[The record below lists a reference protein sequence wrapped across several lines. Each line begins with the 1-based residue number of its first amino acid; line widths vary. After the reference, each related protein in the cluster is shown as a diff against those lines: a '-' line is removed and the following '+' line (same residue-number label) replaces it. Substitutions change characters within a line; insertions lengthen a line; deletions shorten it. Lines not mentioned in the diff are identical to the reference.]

1 MIFEKRSQGRRE
13 RGRASLDVCHRE
25 SRHTPQQQRLR
36 TAKCQGPISRSH
48 SYMKVT
54 TMMTTIARNVDSERV
69 DDTDTGESSLDNRS
83 PVVVAVCTGIGNT
96 STDSSN
102 NTSTS
107 TSTTGTDRSR
117 NETSQHA
124 VVFLSEDKKD
134 AYDAKIANSHYTAC
148 RYQAPINDGG
158 DHPAGD
164 CVKSIRQGGD
174 DDNHIPVL
182 RTATVPDD
190 DDDDDD
196 IDDGNCLP
204 TVQEI
209 HQSQYH
215 RRHSHGR
222 FGRKKPKC
230 ALVVA
235 ILLFLLCLVMAILYR
250 TNTSST
256 NHGLLEGVPSFTL
269 RYNRTMEYLV
279 RNNISN
285 PATFIIYGTP
295 QYFATSYM
303 ADTLQLPIP
312 TTFSPQD
319 SEVYR
324 YIARYVLALDYFH
337 FTNYNQTF
345 AAVDVLSQSGKNHP
359 EQPQFMNFVTSGEDI
374 CQWNRRT
381 GSTSHNDSKNMDPN
395 QNNGTIQ
402 MGVTCDDKTKLPINL
417 TISTYYAACV
427 RYVRWAPVDDV
438 TDTRSSYSFS
448 CSS

>member
-1 MIFEKRSQGRRE
+1 
-13 RGRASLDVCHRE
+13 
-25 SRHTPQQQRLR
+25 
-36 TAKCQGPISRSH
+36 
-48 SYMKVT
+48 
-54 TMMTTIARNVDSERV
+54 
-69 DDTDTGESSLDNRS
+69 
-83 PVVVAVCTGIGNT
+83 
-96 STDSSN
+96 
-102 NTSTS
+102 
-107 TSTTGTDRSR
+107 
-117 NETSQHA
+117 
-124 VVFLSEDKKD
+124 
-134 AYDAKIANSHYTAC
+134 
-148 RYQAPINDGG
+148 
-158 DHPAGD
+158 
-164 CVKSIRQGGD
+164 
-174 DDNHIPVL
+174 
-182 RTATVPDD
+182 
-190 DDDDDD
+190 
-196 IDDGNCLP
+196 
-204 TVQEI
+204 
-209 HQSQYH
+209 
-215 RRHSHGR
+215 
-222 FGRKKPKC
+222 
-230 ALVVA
+230 
-235 ILLFLLCLVMAILYR
+235 
-250 TNTSST
+250 
-256 NHGLLEGVPSFTL
+256 
-269 RYNRTMEYLV
+269 
-279 RNNISN
+279 
-285 PATFIIYGTP
+285 
-295 QYFATSYM
+295 M